1 MTICQANSNFC
12 GCCGCSFKIEWQEAA
27 GSCFAFP
34 YGSGY
39 SLPNFFGTCTT
50 MQILHLNI
58 SISIILTEIC
68 PRKGGLGPPETKWPW
83 AVILRKTY
91 NLKLDL
97 KDVVDFFPPSYLQG
111 NWACWPQNAPFAMR
125 TAPAPPGCLFV
136 CLTLLKQSLFIQI
149 LSSPLS
155 SINSG
160 KKKFIFLELLGE
172 KYHSIPYMGLLSRD
186 NRDNRDCLGKAEFQ
200 QMVGCREI

>member
-58 SISIILTEIC
+58 SIYIILTEIC

-97 KDVVDFFPPSYLQG
+97 KDVVDFFSPIVLAGKLSMLTPK
-111 NWACWPQNAPFAMR
+111 CPVCNADCTSSTRLPVCVPHSTETKSFHPN
-125 TAPAPPGCLFV
+125 TFITFV
-136 CLTLLKQSLFIQI
+136 LNK
-149 LSSPLS
+149 
-155 SINSG
+155 
-160 KKKFIFLELLGE
+160 LGE
-172 KYHSIPYMGLLSRD
+172 KKVYF
-186 NRDNRDCLGKAEFQ
+186 LGITWRKISFNPLYGIA
-200 QMVGCREI
+200 